1 MIKQISTVI
10 SNYDIIGLG
19 EATHGNYK
27 NAVFRS
33 KLIKHLIT
41 HHSVREIVLEDDVIV
56 VNKIMNHPDKL
67 TQLMPYLMIPWDNEI
82 MEDLFKW
89 VFEWNRK
96 NSENSENSKVTIYG
110 VDVTGVN
117 SPFKHSISPNII
129 KKYNKMKE
137 EQYDKRSRDKNMS
150 ELFED
155 IHDPSK
161 KSVLIFHNSH
171 LNYSGY
177 QKLMGYYIKQK
188 FEKYFVLANSF
199 IRGSYTGFFYD
210 KKTDTGE
217 FQVISV
223 DIKEAKFNKDKDFLY
238 PPPALVWLP
247 DSYVDKRD
255 PYKYFF
261 KKKSYGYDAVLLIND
276 EKPIHSFKELDDK
289 KA

>member
-41 HHSVREIVLEDDVIV
+41 HHSIREIVLEDDIIV
-56 VNKIMNHPDKL
+56 VNKIMKAPDKL
-67 TQLMPYLMIPWDNEI
+67 TQLMPYLMFPWDNKI
-82 MEDLFKW
+82 IEDLFTW

-96 NSENSENSKVTIYG
+96 NPKVSVYG
-110 VDVTGVN
+110 VDATGVD
-117 SPFKHSISPNII
+117 SPFKHTLPPSII

-137 EQYDKRSRDKNMS
+137 EQYDKPSRDKNMS
-150 ELFED
+150 EFFED
-155 IHDPSK
+155 MHDPSK

-171 LNYSGY
+171 LSYSGY

-188 FEKYFVLANSF
+188 FDKYFVLANSF
-199 IRGSYTGFFYD
+199 TRGSFSGSFYD
-210 KKTDTGE
+210 KRTKKGE
-217 FQVISV
+217 YQVISV
-223 DIKEAKFNKDKDFLY
+223 DVKDPEFNKDKDFLY
-238 PPPALVWLP
+238 PPPAYVWLP
-247 DSYVDKRD
+247 DSYVDSRD

-261 KKKSYGYDAVLLIND
+261 KKKSHGYDAVLLIND
-276 EKPIHSFKELDDK
+276 EKPLHSFKEQDT